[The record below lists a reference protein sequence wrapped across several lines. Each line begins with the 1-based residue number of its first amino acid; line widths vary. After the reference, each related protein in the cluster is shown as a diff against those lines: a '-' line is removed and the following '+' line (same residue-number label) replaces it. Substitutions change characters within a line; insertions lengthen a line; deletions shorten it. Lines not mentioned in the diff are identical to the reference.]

1 MTDPLTLERK
11 AATRRAHDLDRWQRE
26 AEQRVWRRAYRVTFT
41 HRVVTVMARN
51 PADAICTG
59 LELAGPGAQF
69 MSCLQEGDW

>member
-1 MTDPLTLERK
+1 MTDPLTLERE

-41 HRVVTVMARN
+41 HRAITVMARN
-51 PADAICTG
+51 PADAIRTA

-69 MSCLQEGDW
+69 LSCLQEGDW